1 MNMSK
6 VIQLKKLKP
15 KTDRASGA
23 EVLRT
28 LLPTVEHY
36 RSQGNSLND
45 IFSALVEEGFWT
57 MSFTTFKCYY
67 YSERSKDKE
76 PLSRQ
81 TVGQSGKVQNNP
93 IRRSNV
99 KKEVSSNASNLSE
112 PTLEKVDIDTVGAGH
127 VIIDIEFEKK
137 PSTAVVE
144 ELLPTIEHYRSK
156 GQTLPKI
163 YAALCK
169 KNLLSTDASSHLTW
183 SVFRNV
189 YYQLRK
195 EASTDSQLEQ
205 SKHNGVE
212 KEKEIESAETN
223 VKKRRRR
230 SIVKGSKAG

>member
-1 MNMSK
+1 M
-6 VIQLKKLKP
+6 
-15 KTDRASGA
+15 
-23 EVLRT
+23 
-28 LLPTVEHY
+28 
-36 RSQGNSLND
+36 ND

-81 TVGQSGKVQNNP
+81 TVGQLGKVQNNP

-99 KKEVSSNASNLSE
+99 KKEVSSNASNSSE
-112 PTLEKVDIDTVGAGH
+112 PTLEKVDVDMVGAGH
-127 VIIDIEFEKK
+127 VIVDIEFENRS
-137 PSTAVVE
+137 STEVVE
-144 ELLPTIEHYRSK
+144 ELLPTIEHYRSE
-156 GQTLPKI
+156 GRTLPQI

-169 KNLLSTDASSHLTW
+169 RNLLFANSSSQITF
-183 SVFRNV
+183 SSFKGI
-189 YYQLRK
+189 YYQQRK